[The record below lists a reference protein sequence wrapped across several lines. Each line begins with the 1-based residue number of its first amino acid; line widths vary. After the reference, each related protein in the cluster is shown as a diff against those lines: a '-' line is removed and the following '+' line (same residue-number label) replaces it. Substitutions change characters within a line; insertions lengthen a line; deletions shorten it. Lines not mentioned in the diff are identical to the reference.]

1 MEIKHVRGVPTIK
14 KLHAYVLRFGKL
26 QNTYDFIWW
35 ADVQFF
41 SRSYAL
47 NNVKDEMVFYKA

>member
-1 MEIKHVRGVPTIK
+1 MEIKLVRGVPTIK
-14 KLHAYVLRFGKL
+14 KLHAYVLRFGRL

-41 SRSYAL
+41 SRIYYAL
-47 NNVKDEMVFYKA
+47 NSVKDEMFFL